1 MDWQAILI
9 AIITSGII
17 TTVINFYFEKLR
29 NDREVQ
35 NQKNLRG
42 FEDKLAIYRLVID
55 LIADF
60 LCDFFTSLETG
71 VALPKE
77 KLADF
82 DKMRMRTFGYLC
94 IYAEQESID
103 AHEHLIDYIYE
114 VYEGKKNGE
123 WPEVRDRALR
133 LLNSFRI
140 DYDPK
145 LIPASYNGN
154 R

>member
-9 AIITSGII
+9 AVITSGII
-17 TTVINFYFEKLR
+17 TTAMNFLFEKFR
-29 NDREVQ
+29 NDREVK

-42 FEDKLAIYRLVID
+42 FEDKLAIYRLIID
-55 LIADF
+55 QIADF
-60 LCDFFTSLETG
+60 LGDFVISIETG
-71 VALPKE
+71 VPLSQE
-77 KLADF
+77 KLAAF

-103 AHEHLIDYIYE
+103 AHEHLIEYIYE
-114 VYEGKKNGE
+114 VLEGAKKGE
-123 WPEVRDRALR
+123 WPEVRNRALR